1 MISMKV
7 IRTIVLLLTL
17 LVGWSSH
24 AADPVKV
31 NAAVDKIIQKYADKE
46 GVDHHTFVKGEGL
59 EFIKMMLN
67 KEFGRKFMKGVK
79 KIVII
84 DYEAASAEVC
94 SSLHDDLMVFSTL
107 MEEYDVTEMEDYEE
121 TGYVKFFAS
130 PNDSGSLAQF
140 LVVVEEGDDK
150 MFMFMDGEIIIEN

>member
-1 MISMKV
+1 MMKA
-7 IRTIVLLLTL
+7 IRTIVLLLAL

-31 NAAVDKIIQKYADKE
+31 NAAVDKIIQKYGDKE

-59 EFIKMMLN
+59 EFMKMMLN

-84 DYEAASAEVC
+84 DYAAASAEVC
-94 SSLHDDLMVFSTL
+94 NSMHDDLMVFATL
-107 MEEYDVTEMEDYEE
+107 MEEYDLTEMKEYDEK
-121 TGYVKFFAS
+121 GYVKFFAS

-140 LVVVEEGDDK
+140 LVVVEEEGDK
-150 MFMFMDGEIIIEN
+150 MFMFMDGEIIIES